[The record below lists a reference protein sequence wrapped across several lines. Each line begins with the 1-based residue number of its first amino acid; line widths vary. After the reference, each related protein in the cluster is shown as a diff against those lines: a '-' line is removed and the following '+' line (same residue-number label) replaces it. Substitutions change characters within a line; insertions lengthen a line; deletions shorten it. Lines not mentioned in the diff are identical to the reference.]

1 MWPAPAWLAVA
12 ALAVP
17 GGAYQGRPARDPF
30 GSHKARPTR
39 PSYCIGYHG
48 GLRLS
53 DVVLRGVVKS
63 PRGYVAL
70 FEETAC
76 KTTYQVPAT
85 YRWFLDGEIVSID
98 GGGVTFRKTME
109 DDAKLKEPRLLRLEV
124 GGAVKEL
131 PRER

>member
-1 MWPAPAWLAVA
+1 MWPAPSWLALA
-12 ALAVP
+12 ALAVLAS
-17 GGAYQGRPARDPF
+17 AYQGRPARDPF

-39 PSYCIGYHG
+39 PSDCIGDRG

-85 YRWFLDGEIVSID
+85 YNRFLDGEIVSID

-109 DDAKLKEPRLLRLEV
+109 DDTKLKEPRLLRLEV
-124 GGAVKEL
+124 GGAIKDL
-131 PRER
+131 PR